1 MQREALSGSGG
12 CYLESRGDTG
22 HSQAVFEVLFVPV
35 VVRIVVKVRA
45 TSATLI
51 TMINEVAA
59 NWRNCG

>member
-12 CYLESRGDTG
+12 CYLERRGDTG

-35 VVRIVVKVRA
+35 VVRIVVKVR
-45 TSATLI
+45 TILI

-59 NWRNCG
+59 NWRNRG

>member
-35 VVRIVVKVRA
+35 VVRIVVKVR
-45 TSATLI
+45 TILI

-59 NWRNCG
+59 NWRNRG